1 LTHVVLAAALSMSIA
16 DFVELQKL
24 SPADLRTRFRLPAS
38 CEPSLA
44 ALSTD
49 AAANQISVAVDCR
62 ALPLEPAA
70 AAAPARTPAS
80 LPRKDSGK

>member
-1 LTHVVLAAALSMSIA
+1 VIAAALSMSVQ

-44 ALSTD
+44 ALTTDST
-49 AAANQISVAVDCR
+49 ARQITVAVDCR
-62 ALPLEPAA
+62 PGPVESAPVSEPASM
-70 AAAPARTPAS
+70 PSRPPS
-80 LPRKDSGK
+80 RKDAGK